1 MISGEETTLS
11 QHVAS
16 DAPLSRLSQDQLGR
30 SELAHRLAEYLA
42 HPGSTDSTVVAI
54 YGPWGSGKTTLLHF
68 VKELLKPDVHVVQ
81 VEFNPWQVGNEELLL
96 KGFFA
101 TMAGALKQ
109 HETGGGRR
117 VAKAVVALLSYAEP
131 IAELAY
137 GSSAGN
143 ALRGAK
149 GILARLSEASMAER
163 RTRLND
169 ALRSSE
175 MRVVVFMDDVDRLD
189 KEEIC
194 ALLKL
199 VKLVADFDNV
209 TYVLACDEDMVARA
223 VGRKYAGADELEAG
237 RSFLEKIVQIPFRL
251 PSPNSF
257 QLATIALDGIRTAL
271 KYAGISLTKY
281 EGERLRME
289 FDRGLLAGIM
299 TPRTAKRIQAA
310 VSPALILL
318 RGEVNAV
325 DTVLLE
331 GMRVV
336 YPGLYTGLLSE
347 PEAVLPRGVSHD
359 LKEWQGEAVEK
370 WLKTVEP
377 HSARLAASRLL
388 SDLFPGLDEDDAYRS
403 EAYSLQQR
411 VASNRFFE
419 RYAHQAVPPNDIPD
433 RTVVQILAIAGTS
446 EDETAAL
453 IGSALT
459 SLNSRVFVARLT
471 EESGTLDSP
480 AALNLLTLLF
490 HKFGSRLPEALS
502 FSVDDASHPTQVA
515 RLAVSLLER
524 IQAGSGRNVAAKDL
538 LSAIPSDVLAIQ
550 CLTWLQ
556 NRPDKNGQRPL
567 FEPETMKDLAA
578 IVLERIVSTCRNN
591 APVYLRLSL
600 DAETL
605 LLAWDRLGDHES
617 MCAYV
622 RHCVGDSVDEAMA
635 LIWSFC
641 QSGQVNS
648 SSYEML
654 CRVIDPHHVGEILSK
669 AGLGIGTTPDG
680 GNESDNA
687 DDSLAAQFISY
698 CERDVAS

>member
-81 VEFNPWQVGNEELLL
+81 VEFNPWQVGDEELLL

-117 VAKAVVALLSYAEP
+117 VAKAVAALLSYAEP

-251 PSPNSF
+251 PPPNSF
-257 QLATIALDGIRTAL
+257 QLATIALDGIWAAL
-271 KYAGISLTKY
+271 RSAGVSLTKY
-281 EGERLRME
+281 DNERLRME
-289 FDRGLLAGIM
+289 FTLGLLPGIK

-331 GMRVV
+331 GIRVI
-336 YPGLYTGLLSE
+336 YPGLFAGLLSD
-347 PEAVLPRGVSHD
+347 PEAVLDGGAPYD
-359 LKEWQGEAVEK
+359 PDTWQDEVVGK

-377 HSARLAASRLL
+377 RATRVAARRLL
-388 SDLFPGLDEDDAYRS
+388 QYLFTKIGDEDTRRS
-403 EAYSLQQR
+403 DMYSRQQR
-411 VASNRFFE
+411 VTYRRFFE
-419 RYAHQAVPPNDIPD
+419 RYAHQAVPPDDIPD
-433 RTVVQILAIAGTS
+433 RTVMQIVVASDSS
-446 EDETAAL
+446 ENETAVL
-453 IGSALT
+453 VNSALT

-471 EESGTLDSP
+471 EESKVLDSP
-480 AALNLLTLLF
+480 AARNLLAVLF
-490 HKFGSRLPEALS
+490 HTYSSRLPESLA
-502 FSVDDASHPTQVA
+502 FSVNDTSHPTDVA
-515 RLAVSLLER
+515 RLAVCLLE
-524 IQAGSGRNVAAKDL
+524 QVAAGSSRNEAAKSL
-538 LSAIPSDVLAIQ
+538 FSGISSDVLAIQ
-550 CLTWLQ
+550 CLTWLEAK
-556 NRPDKNGQRPL
+556 PDGKGQEPL
-567 FEPETMKDLAA
+567 FEPETMEDLANT
-578 IVLERIVSTCRNN
+578 VLERIMSTCRNN
-591 APVYLRLSL
+591 APIYITNSS

-605 LLAWDRLGDHES
+605 LLTWDRLGDHES
-617 MCAYV
+617 VRAYV
-622 RHCVGDSVDEAMA
+622 QQCVKENADETVA

-641 QSGQVNS
+641 QSGQMNG

-654 CRVIDPHHVGEILSK
+654 CRIIDPHHVGEILSR
-669 AGLGIGTTPDG
+669 AGLGLETTLDNSNG
-680 GNESDNA
+680 IDASDE
-687 DDSLAAQFISY
+687 SLAAQFMSY
-698 CERDVAS
+698 HEKDAAK